1 MLEHHFEHLEVS
13 PDAVI
18 LVVAAKLGAERFVLL
33 LYGFV
38 QVFPAPLPYGFHE
51 PPDSFSDRL
60 PLYDPVTVERFGP
73 EVGKPEK
80 VECSIFLLSL
90 LAR

>member
-18 LVVAAKLGAERFVLL
+18 PVVAAKLGTERFVLF

-38 QVFPAPLPYGFHE
+38 QVLPAPLPYGFHE
-51 PPDSFSDRL
+51 PSESFSDRL
-60 PLYDPVTVERFGP
+60 PLYNPVTVERFGP
-73 EVGKPEK
+73 KMGESEK
-80 VECSIFLLSL
+80 VECPIILVRL